1 VNETPEFLIARGH
14 DGPARAGN
22 YVMGEIAISTPTLIG
37 PAHSEALTLRYRTYG
52 RSEPV
57 KDSPMIVSIPGVKDI
72 EMDELHE
79 YESVLLP
86 SMIAGE
92 VLDSEAGKL
101 LMHQQ
106 EYFLENQHIPPSC
119 AIVRVPTSLDLEFY
133 LQSLQQLG
141 NLGVRAAAFRFT
153 GNLGPNAL
161 KMLILRSQLPRNWL
175 TLAIGRIE
183 PCLVPLMHYLGFDVI
198 DTSRA
203 FEAAAQGIRLW
214 RMDSEQVGDADRARH
229 CACVACAHHSDI
241 TSLDISSLF
250 ETLTKHNLS
259 IFQMMLSES
268 IHAMRSGQLRWL
280 VESFT
285 HASPSVASILRR
297 VDAELYPFLEEFT
310 PTVGKSPMPLIG
322 PESYDAPAIK
332 RFREKVACRFKPPAR
347 KRLVLL
353 LPCSA
358 RKPYSDS
365 KSHKR
370 FARIIEAAIGP
381 ARSGIAET
389 ILTSPLGVIPREL
402 ERIHPVAHYDIPVTG
417 DWDAEETEIAV
428 HALIAHMEKFDES
441 TVVVAHVSGGYLGIV
456 KNAEERLKQT
466 LIYTSSD
473 AKATSGAS
481 LDLLDETLRDMREL
495 ILDDEYRRTD
505 LEDTLR
511 ATADFQFGLGTGELL
526 IPEGAA
532 LRGKLYRTVICQ
544 IDKEQVCAYNASS
557 GMLSLTLAGARRI
570 VDSRQGWVRFEGKE
584 VKGGSIFAVGVR
596 EADSDIRP
604 GDEVIVID
612 KSDNV
617 VAVGRSE
624 MSGKEMCEFEKGR
637 AVTIRHKLGVTE
649 R

>member
-1 VNETPEFLIARGH
+1 MPEFLIARGH
-14 DGPARAGN
+14 DGPARSGN
-22 YVMGEIAISTPTLIG
+22 YVMGDLAIGTPTLIG
-37 PAHSEALTLRYRTYG
+37 PLRADALTLRYRIYG

-57 KDSPMIVSIPGVKDI
+57 KDSAMIVSIPGVKDI
-72 EMDELHE
+72 KMEKLPD
-79 YESVLLP
+79 YESILLP
-86 SMIAGE
+86 SMIAE
-92 VLDSEAGKL
+92 EILESEAGRL
-101 LMHQQ
+101 LVYQQ
-106 EYFLENQHIPPSC
+106 ESFLENQHISPSR
-119 AIVRVPTSLDLEFY
+119 AIVRVPVSIDTESY
-133 LQSLQQLG
+133 LHSLQQLSH
-141 NLGVRAAAFRFT
+141 LGVRAAAFRFT
-153 GNLGPNAL
+153 GNLGPNDL
-161 KMLILRSQLPRNWL
+161 KMLTLRSHLPRNWL

-183 PCLVPLMHYLGFDVI
+183 PCSVPLLHYLGFDVI
-198 DTSRA
+198 DSGRA
-203 FEAAAQGIRLW
+203 FEAASQGIRLW
-214 RMDSEQVGDADRARH
+214 RMNSEQVSNAESARH
-229 CACVACAHHSDI
+229 CSCFACAPYSDI
-241 TSLDISSLF
+241 ANLDISSLV

-268 IHAMRSGQLRWL
+268 THAMRSGQLRWL
-280 VESFT
+280 VESCT
-285 HASPSVASILRR
+285 HASPSIASIFRR

-322 PESYDAPAIK
+322 PESYNAPAIR
-332 RFREKVACRFKPPAR
+332 RFREKVASRFKPPSH

-370 FARIIEAAIGP
+370 FTRTIEAAIGP
-381 ARSGIAET
+381 AKSGIAET

-428 HALIAHMEKFDES
+428 QALITHMEKFEES
-441 TVVVAHVSGGYLGIV
+441 TVVVAHVSGGYLDIV

-466 LIYTSSD
+466 LIYTSAD
-473 AKATSGAS
+473 GKATNTAS

-495 ILDDEYRRTD
+495 VLSGEHRRTE

-511 ATADFQFGLGTGELL
+511 ATADFQFGFGAGELL
-526 IPEGAA
+526 IPEGAG

-544 IDKEQVCAYNASS
+544 IDKEQACAYNASS

-570 VDSRQGWVRFEGKE
+570 VDSQQGWVRFEGKE

-596 EADSDIRP
+596 DADSGIRP

-612 KSDNV
+612 KSDKV
-617 VAVGRSE
+617 AAVGRSE
-624 MSGKEMCEFEKGR
+624 MSGKEMCDFEKGR
-637 AVTIRHKLGVTE
+637 AVTVRHKLGVTVK
-649 R
+649 

>member
-1 VNETPEFLIARGH
+1 MNEITEFLIARGH
-14 DGPARAGN
+14 DGPARSGT
-22 YVMGEIAISTPTLIG
+22 YIISEMAISTPALIG
-37 PAHSEALTLRYRTYG
+37 PSQAEKITLRYRTYD

-57 KDSPMIVSIPGVKDI
+57 KDTPMIVSIPGVKDI
-72 EMDELHE
+72 EMDRLHE

-86 SMIAGE
+86 SMIAE
-92 VLDSEAGKL
+92 DTLNSEAGKL

-106 EYFLENQHIPPSC
+106 ESFLKNQRIPPSH
-119 AIVRVPTSLDLEFY
+119 AIVRVPGSLDTESY
-133 LQSLQQLG
+133 LQSLQQFG
-141 NLGVRAAAFRFT
+141 HLGVRAAAFRFT
-153 GNLGPNAL
+153 GNLGPNDR

-183 PCLVPLMHYLGFDVI
+183 PYSVPLLHYLGFDII
-198 DTSRA
+198 DSSRA

-214 RMDSEQVGDADRARH
+214 RMDSEQVSNADSARH
-229 CACVACAHHSDI
+229 CACLACAPYSDLTI
-241 TSLDISSLF
+241 LDNSSLV
-250 ETLTKHNLS
+250 EVLTKHNLS
-259 IFQMMLSES
+259 RFQMVLSES
-268 IHAMRSGQLRWL
+268 AHAMQSGHLRWL
-280 VESFT
+280 VESLT
-285 HASPSVASILRR
+285 HASPSIASILRR

-322 PESYDAPAIK
+322 PESYNAPAIR
-332 RFREKVACRFKPPAR
+332 RFREKVASRFKPPVH

-370 FARIIEAAIGP
+370 FARAIEAAIGP
-381 ARSGIAET
+381 ARFEIAET

-428 HALIAHMEKFDES
+428 HALITHMEKFGES
-441 TVVVAHVSGGYLGIV
+441 TVVVAHVSGGYLDIV
-456 KNAEERLKQT
+456 KNAEESFKQT

-473 AKATSGAS
+473 ARATSGTS
-481 LDLLDETLRDMREL
+481 LDMLDETLRDMGEL
-495 ILDDEYRRTD
+495 VLSGEYRRTD

-511 ATADFQFGLGTGELL
+511 ATADFQFGLGSGELL
-526 IPEGAA
+526 IPEGAG

-570 VDSRQGWVRFEGKE
+570 ADSQKSWVRFEGKE

-596 EADSDIRP
+596 EADYGIRP
-604 GDEVIVID
+604 GDEVIVVD
-612 KSDNV
+612 KNDNV

-624 MSGKEMCEFEKGR
+624 MSGKEMCDFEKGR
-637 AVTIRHKLGVTE
+637 AVTVRHKLGVTE
-649 R
+649 E